1 MSAHAAP
8 TAGHQPTHAWPEDTS
23 SDRGKNPFPPDDG
36 DRLERAVGVALSVA
50 GLLML
55 WAGHAWASGWP
66 VGVILLATL
75 SGLVGRRDE
84 ATRLG
89 RALAVAAAGGIAAL
103 LDPALAPLTLL
114 CSCAVVACYD
124 PAAPTRPGPW
134 SAPRRRPQG
143 AVARRRHRG
152 GSALGDVFDRSLTVS
167 GFAMLGG
174 IQVVVVLGAMT
185 GGATGRPCKRGGAAA
200 AVPGRDG

>member
-1 MSAHAAP
+1 MHAAP
-8 TAGHQPTHAWPEDTS
+8 TAGPPPTHAWPEDTS
-23 SDRGKNPFPPDDG
+23 SDRGTNPDPPADG

-89 RALAVAAAGGIAAL
+89 RALAVAAAGGIAACWT
-103 LDPALAPLTLL
+103 PP
-114 CSCAVVACYD
+114 S
-124 PAAPTRPGPW
+124 
-134 SAPRRRPQG
+134 PR
-143 AVARRRHRG
+143 
-152 GSALGDVFDRSLTVS
+152 
-167 GFAMLGG
+167 
-174 IQVVVVLGAMT
+174 
-185 GGATGRPCKRGGAAA
+185 
-200 AVPGRDG
+200 